1 MGCCNNGWGGRRLPV
16 DHSVDHH
23 PVLLRRLGRKQLRL
37 RLQQQRLQQ
46 RLRLL
51 NTRNRARV
59 PAHPGP
65 FCPADG
71 AEGAVFYGKTP
82 FLKKRSPSRQKLS
95 LRFLEDGCMI
105 MHVMQRGAARPKGG
119 GRSRADTDGAF
130 FKAEKTGR
138 VLLCVGT
145 VPRQVPFYFM
155 LLGRER
161 RRLDKPGK
169 KGVPSPPDE
178 KENKCDPKN
187 AYREV
192 EI

>member
-1 MGCCNNGWGGRRLPV
+1 M

-46 RLRLL
+46 RLRLPG
-51 NTRNRARV
+51 V
-59 PAHPGP
+59 PAHPGLFLSGGP
-65 FCPADG
+65 ERKGLFSM
-71 AEGAVFYGKTP
+71 EKHP

-169 KGVPSPPDE
+169 KGVPTRQTKKRTNVIPRMQ
-178 KENKCDPKN
+178 
-187 AYREV
+187 YWEV

>member
-1 MGCCNNGWGGRRLPV
+1 M
-16 DHSVDHH
+16 
-23 PVLLRRLGRKQLRL
+23 
-37 RLQQQRLQQ
+37 
-46 RLRLL
+46 
-51 NTRNRARV
+51 

-65 FCPADG
+65 FLSGGPERKG
-71 AEGAVFYGKTP
+71 LFSMEKHP
-82 FLKKRSPSRQKLS
+82 FLLLIFPSRQKLS

-105 MHVMQRGAARPKGG
+105 MHVMQGGAARPKGG

-169 KGVPSPPDE
+169 KGVPTRQTKKRTNVIPRMQ
-178 KENKCDPKN
+178 
-187 AYREV
+187 YREV

>member
-1 MGCCNNGWGGRRLPV
+1 ML
-16 DHSVDHH
+16 D
-23 PVLLRRLGRKQLRL
+23 
-37 RLQQQRLQQ
+37 
-46 RLRLL
+46 
-51 NTRNRARV
+51 
-59 PAHPGP
+59 
-65 FCPADG
+65 F
-71 AEGAVFYGKTP
+71 F
-82 FLKKRSPSRQKLS
+82 RSPSRQKLS

-169 KGVPSPPDE
+169 KGVPTRQTKKRTNVIPRMQ
-178 KENKCDPKN
+178 
-187 AYREV
+187 YREV